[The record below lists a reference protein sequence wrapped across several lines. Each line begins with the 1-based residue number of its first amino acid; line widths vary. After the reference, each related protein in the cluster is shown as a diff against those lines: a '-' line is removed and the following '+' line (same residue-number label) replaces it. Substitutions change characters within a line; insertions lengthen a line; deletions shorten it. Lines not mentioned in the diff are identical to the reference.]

1 MQPVIEKI
9 YQNTL
14 SDAEKFKATFLE
26 DINNEYY
33 IYAWVTKDIILYL
46 DYGKGEDYLVH
57 KPDLPANEETAT
69 DAEIKVVYTVIP
81 SFLTHTVTP
90 AEGTVRE
97 ISEISVVFNAETGY
111 ANFNKE
117 SVDGIV
123 QYARTSVGSN
133 STEDI
138 TIIDNQGNLLY
149 SGVDSNS
156 TTSNVTTIK
165 QQVEEYYNSKLWNLL
180 VNSGSK

>member
-57 KPDLPANEETAT
+57 KPDLPADDETAT
-69 DAEIKVVYTVIP
+69 DTEIKVAFPYNE
-81 SFLTHTVTP
+81 LTEKEAYVLSRY
-90 AEGTVRE
+90 EK
-97 ISEISVVFNAETGY
+97 IKMDKFGY
-111 ANFNKE
+111 EK
-117 SVDGIV
+117 I
-123 QYARTSVGSN
+123 T
-133 STEDI
+133 DI
-138 TIIDNQGNLLY
+138 
-149 SGVDSNS
+149 GVL
-156 TTSNVTTIK
+156 T
-165 QQVEEYYNSKLWNLL
+165 
-180 VNSGSK
+180 